1 MNRAKLFAVMFA
13 GAVAAV
19 PAAAQTYPSKPVRL
33 VVGFVPGGGTDI
45 MARTVASKLSET
57 ANIQMVVEN
66 RPGANANLAAELV
79 ARSAADG
86 YAVLMMSTSHAISK
100 PLYTTLKY
108 DVEKDLVPVAF
119 VSSGAMA
126 VVVHPAVP
134 ASSLAEL
141 IALAKAKPGE
151 LSYGSAGSGSPEH
164 MAAELLLSMAK
175 VRMVHVPYK
184 GGAASATDLMGGQI
198 QVGFNTMPVAAPHI
212 RAGKMKLLAVTEERR
227 SPAFP
232 DTPTVAEAALPGYAM
247 PVWYGLMAPTGTPR
261 EAIALLNR
269 EIERVLKEPDVRE
282 RFATLGVAPT
292 GGSPAAFGSFIRA
305 EVAKFT
311 RLVADTGMKV
321 E

>member
-1 MNRAKLFAVMFA
+1 MLRFALCFLA
-13 GAVAAV
+13 ALAFPVAA
-19 PAAAQTYPSKPVRL
+19 QNYPSKPVHL

-45 MARTVASKLSET
+45 MARTIAAKLGET
-57 ANIQMVVEN
+57 AKIQMVVEN

-79 ARSAADG
+79 ARAPADG
-86 YAVLMMSTSHAISK
+86 YTVLMMSTSHAISK
-100 PLYTTLKY
+100 PLYKTLKY
-108 DVEKDLVPVAF
+108 DLEKDLVPVAF

-134 ASSLAEL
+134 ASNVSEL

-164 MAAELLLSMAK
+164 MAAELLLTMAK

-184 GGAASATDLMGGQI
+184 GGAASATDLIGGQI

-247 PVWYGLMAPTGTPR
+247 PVWYGLMAPAGTPR

-269 EIERVLKEPDVRE
+269 EIERVLKEPEIRE
-282 RFATLGVAPT
+282 RFTTLGVAPT
-292 GGSPAAFGSFIRA
+292 GGTPEAFGAFLQK

-311 RLVADTGMKV
+311 ELIADTGMKV

>member
-1 MNRAKLFAVMFA
+1 MKRLLVAMLLLFCA
-13 GAVAAV
+13 GS
-19 PAAAQTYPSKPVRL
+19 AAAQAYPAKPVRL

-45 MARTVASKLSET
+45 MARAVGAKLGEI

-66 RPGANANLAAELV
+66 RPGANANLAAEVV
-79 ARSAADG
+79 ARSPADG
-86 YAVLMMSTSHAISK
+86 YTLLMMSTSHAISK
-100 PLYTTLKY
+100 PLYKTLKY

-126 VVVHPAVP
+126 VVVNPAVP
-134 ASSLAEL
+134 ASSLGEL
-141 IALAKAKPGE
+141 IALARAKPGE

-175 VRMVHVPYK
+175 IRMVHVPYK
-184 GGAASATDLMGGQI
+184 GGAASATDLIGGQI

-247 PVWYGLMAPTGTPR
+247 PVWYGLMAPAGTPR

-269 EIERVLKEPDVRE
+269 EIGRVLNEPEIRE
-282 RFATLGVAPT
+282 RFTTLGVAPT
-292 GGSPAAFGSFIRA
+292 GGSPDAFGAFLRT

-311 RLVADTGMKV
+311 KLVADTGMKV

>member
-1 MNRAKLFAVMFA
+1 MIRLAILLLLSCATLQGM
-13 GAVAAV
+13 
-19 PAAAQTYPSKPVRL
+19 AQTYPAKPIRL
-33 VVGFVPGGGTDI
+33 IVGFVPGGGTDI
-45 MARTVASKLSET
+45 MARAVAAKLAET
-57 ANIQMVVEN
+57 ANIQMVIEN

-79 ARSAADG
+79 ARSPADG
-86 YAVLMMSTSHAISK
+86 YSVLMMSTSHAISK
-100 PLYTTLKY
+100 PLYKTLKY

-134 ASSLAEL
+134 AGSLSEL
-141 IALAKAKPGE
+141 IALARGKPDG

-175 VRMVHVPYK
+175 VRIVHVPYK

-212 RAGKMKLLAVTEERR
+212 RSGKMKLLAVTEERR

-247 PVWYGLMAPTGTPR
+247 PVWYGLMAPAGTPR

-269 EIERVLKEPDVRE
+269 EIGRVLNEPEIRD
-282 RFATLGVAPT
+282 RFTTLGVAPT
-292 GGSPAAFGSFIRA
+292 GGSAEAFGAFLKA

-311 RLVADTGMKV
+311 KLVADTGMKV

>member
-1 MNRAKLFAVMFA
+1 MLAAIAFPVAV
-13 GAVAAV
+13 
-19 PAAAQTYPSKPVRL
+19 QNYPSKPVHL

-45 MARTVASKLSET
+45 MARTIAAKLGET
-57 ANIQMVVEN
+57 AKIQMVVEN

-79 ARSAADG
+79 ARAPADG
-86 YAVLMMSTSHAISK
+86 YTVLMMSTSHAISK
-100 PLYTTLKY
+100 PLYKTLKY

-134 ASSLAEL
+134 ASSLNEL
-141 IALAKAKPGE
+141 IALARGKPE
-151 LSYGSAGSGSPEH
+151 LTYGSAGSGSPEH

-175 VRMVHVPYK
+175 ARMVHVPYK
-184 GGAASATDLMGGQI
+184 GGAASVTDLMGGQI

-212 RAGKMKLLAVTEERR
+212 RAGKIKLLAVTEERR

-247 PVWYGLMAPTGTPR
+247 PVWYGLMAPAGTPR
-261 EAIALLNR
+261 EAIALLNK
-269 EIERVLKEPDVRE
+269 EIERVLKEPDIRE
-282 RFATLGVAPT
+282 RFTTLGVAPT
-292 GGSPAAFGSFIRA
+292 GGSPEAFGAFIQK

-311 RLVADTGMKV
+311 KLVADTGMKV

>member
-1 MNRAKLFAVMFA
+1 MARAFLLALLFC
-13 GAVAAV
+13 VAL
-19 PAAAQTYPSKPVRL
+19 PAAAQSYPSKPVRL
-33 VVGFVPGGGTDI
+33 IVGFVPGGGTDI
-45 MARTVASKLSET
+45 MARAVAAKLTEL
-57 ANIQMVVEN
+57 ANIQTVVEN

-79 ARSAADG
+79 ARSPADG
-86 YAVLMMSTSHAISK
+86 YTVIMMSTSHAISK
-100 PLYTTLKY
+100 PLYRTLKY

-119 VSSGAMA
+119 VSSGAMT

-134 ASSLAEL
+134 AGNLGEL
-141 IALAKAKPGE
+141 IALARAKPGE

-175 VRMVHVPYK
+175 IRMVHVPYK
-184 GGAASATDLMGGQI
+184 GGAASATDLISGQI

-212 RAGKMKLLAVTEERR
+212 RAGKMKLLAVTEDRR

-247 PVWYGLMAPTGTPR
+247 PVWYGLMAPAGTPR

-269 EIERVLKEPDVRE
+269 EIGRVLNESEIRE
-282 RFATLGVAPT
+282 RFTTLGVAPT
-292 GGSPAAFGSFIRA
+292 GGPPERFGAFITT

-311 RLVADTGMKV
+311 KLVAETGLKV

>member
-1 MNRAKLFAVMFA
+1 MLPFALCGLAAMAFP
-13 GAVAAV
+13 VAA
-19 PAAAQTYPSKPVRL
+19 QNYPSKPVHL

-45 MARTVASKLSET
+45 MARTIAAKLGET
-57 ANIQMVVEN
+57 AKIQMVVEN

-79 ARSAADG
+79 ARAPADG
-86 YAVLMMSTSHAISK
+86 YTVLMMSTSHAISK
-100 PLYTTLKY
+100 PLYKTLKY
-108 DVEKDLVPVAF
+108 DLEKDLVPVAF

-134 ASSLAEL
+134 ASSVSEL

-184 GGAASATDLMGGQI
+184 GGAASATDLIGGQI

-212 RAGKMKLLAVTEERR
+212 RAGKMKVLAVTEERR

-247 PVWYGLMAPTGTPR
+247 PVWYGLMAPAGTPR

-282 RFATLGVAPT
+282 RFTALGVAPT
-292 GGSPAAFGSFIRA
+292 GGTPEAFGAFLQK

-311 RLVADTGMKV
+311 KLVAETGMKV

>member
-1 MNRAKLFAVMFA
+1 
-13 GAVAAV
+13 
-19 PAAAQTYPSKPVRL
+19 
-33 VVGFVPGGGTDI
+33 
-45 MARTVASKLSET
+45 
-57 ANIQMVVEN
+57 
-66 RPGANANLAAELV
+66 V
-79 ARSAADG
+79 ARAPADG
-86 YAVLMMSTSHAISK
+86 YTVLMMSTSHAISK
-100 PLYTTLKY
+100 PLYKTLKY
-108 DVEKDLVPVAF
+108 DLEKDLVPVAF

-134 ASSLAEL
+134 ASNVSEL

-184 GGAASATDLMGGQI
+184 GGAASATDLIGGQI

-247 PVWYGLMAPTGTPR
+247 PVWYGLMAPAGTPR

-269 EIERVLKEPDVRE
+269 EIERVLKEPEIRE
-282 RFATLGVAPT
+282 RFTTLGVAPT
-292 GGSPAAFGSFIRA
+292 GGTPEAFGAFLQK

-311 RLVADTGMKV
+311 KLVADTGMKV

>member
-1 MNRAKLFAVMFA
+1 VK
-13 GAVAAV
+13 
-19 PAAAQTYPSKPVRL
+19 
-33 VVGFVPGGGTDI
+33 
-45 MARTVASKLSET
+45 
-57 ANIQMVVEN
+57 
-66 RPGANANLAAELV
+66 
-79 ARSAADG
+79 
-86 YAVLMMSTSHAISK
+86 
-100 PLYTTLKY
+100 
-108 DVEKDLVPVAF
+108 
-119 VSSGAMA
+119 
-126 VVVHPAVP
+126 
-134 ASSLAEL
+134 EL

-184 GGAASATDLMGGQI
+184 GGAASATDLIGGQI

-247 PVWYGLMAPTGTPR
+247 PVWYGLMAPAGTPR

-269 EIERVLKEPDVRE
+269 EIERVLKEPEIRE
-282 RFATLGVAPT
+282 RFTTLGVAPT
-292 GGSPAAFGSFIRA
+292 GGTPEAFGAFLQK

-311 RLVADTGMKV
+311 KLVADTGMKV

>member
-1 MNRAKLFAVMFA
+1 M
-13 GAVAAV
+13 
-19 PAAAQTYPSKPVRL
+19 AQPYPSKPVRL

-45 MARTVASKLSET
+45 MARAVAAKLSEM
-57 ANIQMVVEN
+57 ANIQTVVEN

-79 ARSAADG
+79 ARAPADG
-86 YAVLMMSTSHAISK
+86 YTLLMMSTSHAISK
-100 PLYTTLKY
+100 PLYKTLKY
-108 DVEKDLVPVAF
+108 DVEKDLAPVAF

-126 VVVHPAVP
+126 VVLHPAVP
-134 ASSLAEL
+134 ASSLNEL
-141 IALAKAKPGE
+141 IALARAKPGE
-151 LSYGSAGSGSPEH
+151 LAYGSAGSGSPEH
-164 MAAELLLSMAK
+164 MAAEMLLSMAK
-175 VRMVHVPYK
+175 VKMVHVPYK

-247 PVWYGLMAPTGTPR
+247 PVWYGLMAPAGTPR
-261 EAIALLNR
+261 EAIAVLNR
-269 EIERVLKEPDVRE
+269 EIERVLKEPDIRE
-282 RFATLGVAPT
+282 RFTTLGVAPT
-292 GGSPAAFGSFIRA
+292 GGSADAFGAFLSA

-311 RLVADTGMKV
+311 KLVAETGMKV

>member
-1 MNRAKLFAVMFA
+1 MIRLAIFLLLSC
-13 GAVAAV
+13 AALQSM
-19 PAAAQTYPSKPVRL
+19 AQTYPAKPIRL
-33 VVGFVPGGGTDI
+33 IVGFVPGGGTDI
-45 MARTVASKLSET
+45 MARAVAAKLAET
-57 ANIQMVVEN
+57 ANIQMVIEN

-79 ARSAADG
+79 ARSPADG
-86 YAVLMMSTSHAISK
+86 YSVLMMSTSHAISK
-100 PLYTTLKY
+100 PLYKTLKY

-134 ASSLAEL
+134 AGSLSEL
-141 IALAKAKPGE
+141 IALARGKPDG
-151 LSYGSAGSGSPEH
+151 LAYGSAGSGSPEH

-212 RAGKMKLLAVTEERR
+212 RTGKMKLLAVTEERR

-247 PVWYGLMAPTGTPR
+247 PVWYGLMAPAGTPR

-269 EIERVLKEPDVRE
+269 EIGRVLNEPEIRD
-282 RFATLGVAPT
+282 RFTTLGVAPT
-292 GGSPAAFGSFIRA
+292 GGSAEAFGAFLKA

-311 RLVADTGMKV
+311 KLVADTGMKV
-321 E
+321 D

>member
-1 MNRAKLFAVMFA
+1 MIRLAVSLLLSFAA
-13 GAVAAV
+13 LQALAQPY
-19 PAAAQTYPSKPVRL
+19 PAKPVRL
-33 VVGFVPGGGTDI
+33 LVGFVPGGGTDI
-45 MARTVASKLSET
+45 MARAVASKLGEI
-57 ANIQMVVEN
+57 ANIQMVIEN

-79 ARSAADG
+79 ARSPADG
-86 YAVLMMSTSHAISK
+86 YTLLMMSTSHAISK
-100 PLYTTLKY
+100 PLYKTLKY
-108 DVEKDLVPVAF
+108 DVEKELAPVAF

-126 VVVHPAVP
+126 VVVHPAGP
-134 ASSLAEL
+134 AGNLNEL
-141 IALAKAKPGE
+141 IALARARPGE

-212 RAGKMKLLAVTEERR
+212 RSGKLKLLAVTEERR

-247 PVWYGLMAPTGTPR
+247 PVWYGLMAPAGTPR
-261 EAIALLNR
+261 EAIALLNK
-269 EIERVLKEPDVRE
+269 EIERVLKEPEIRE
-282 RFATLGVAPT
+282 RFTTLGVAPT
-292 GGSPAAFGSFIRA
+292 GGSPEAFGAFIQK
-305 EVAKFT
+305 EVAKFSK
-311 RLVADTGMKV
+311 LVADTGMKV

>member
-1 MNRAKLFAVMFA
+1 MLRFALCFLA
-13 GAVAAV
+13 ALAFPVAA
-19 PAAAQTYPSKPVRL
+19 QNYPSKPVHL

-45 MARTVASKLSET
+45 MARTIAAKLGET
-57 ANIQMVVEN
+57 AKIQMVVEN

-79 ARSAADG
+79 ARAPADG
-86 YAVLMMSTSHAISK
+86 YTVLMMSTSHAISK
-100 PLYTTLKY
+100 PLYKTLKY
-108 DVEKDLVPVAF
+108 DLEKDLVPVAF

-126 VVVHPAVP
+126 VVVHPAVA
-134 ASSLAEL
+134 ASNVSEL

-164 MAAELLLSMAK
+164 MAAELLLTMAK

-184 GGAASATDLMGGQI
+184 GGAASATDLIGGQI

-247 PVWYGLMAPTGTPR
+247 PVWYGLMAPAGTPR

-269 EIERVLKEPDVRE
+269 EIERVLKEPEIRE
-282 RFATLGVAPT
+282 RFTTLGVAPT
-292 GGSPAAFGSFIRA
+292 GGTPEAFGAFLQK

-311 RLVADTGMKV
+311 KLIADTGMKV

>member
-1 MNRAKLFAVMFA
+1 MKRLLILLLSACCVQ
-13 GAVAAV
+13 
-19 PAAAQTYPSKPVRL
+19 AAAQPYPAKPIRL

-45 MARTVASKLSET
+45 MARAVAAKLGEI

-79 ARSAADG
+79 ARSPADG
-86 YAVLMMSTSHAISK
+86 YSVLMMSTSHAISK
-100 PLYTTLKY
+100 PLYKTLKY
-108 DVEKDLVPVAF
+108 DVEKDLAPVAF
-119 VSSGAMA
+119 VSSGAMS

-134 ASSLAEL
+134 ANTLSEL
-141 IALAKAKPGE
+141 IALARAKPGE

-164 MAAELLLSMAK
+164 MAAELLISMAK
-175 VRMVHVPYK
+175 IRMVHVPYK
-184 GGAASATDLMGGQI
+184 GGAASATDLIGGQI

-212 RAGKMKLLAVTEERR
+212 RAGKMKLLAVTEDQR

-232 DTPTVAEAALPGYAM
+232 DTPTVAQAGLPGYAM
-247 PVWYGLMAPTGTPR
+247 PVWYGLMAPAGTPR

-269 EIERVLKEPDVRE
+269 EIERVLKEPDIRE
-282 RFATLGVAPT
+282 RFTTLGVAPT
-292 GGSPAAFGSFIRA
+292 GGAPEQFGAFIAA

-311 RLVADTGMKV
+311 KLVAETGLKV

>member
-1 MNRAKLFAVMFA
+1 MIRFAVSLLLCCAALQA
-13 GAVAAV
+13 GAQPY
-19 PAAAQTYPSKPVRL
+19 PAKPVRML
-33 VVGFVPGGGTDI
+33 VGFVPGGGTDI
-45 MARTVASKLSET
+45 MARAVAAKLGEI
-57 ANIQMVVEN
+57 ANIQMVIEN

-79 ARSAADG
+79 ARSPADG
-86 YAVLMMSTSHAISK
+86 YTLLMMSTSHAISK
-100 PLYTTLKY
+100 PLYKTLKY
-108 DVEKDLVPVAF
+108 DVEKELVPVAF

-134 ASSLAEL
+134 AGSLSEL
-141 IALAKAKPGE
+141 IALARAKPGE

-212 RAGKMKLLAVTEERR
+212 RSGKLKLLAVTEEQR

-247 PVWYGLMAPTGTPR
+247 PVWYGLMAPAGTPR
-261 EAIALLNR
+261 EAIALLNK
-269 EIERVLKEPDVRE
+269 EIERVLKEPDIRE
-282 RFATLGVAPT
+282 RFTTLGVAPT
-292 GGSPAAFGSFIRA
+292 GGSPEAFGAFIQK
-305 EVAKFT
+305 EVAKFSK
-311 RLVADTGMKV
+311 LVADTGMKV

>member
-1 MNRAKLFAVMFA
+1 
-13 GAVAAV
+13 
-19 PAAAQTYPSKPVRL
+19 
-33 VVGFVPGGGTDI
+33 
-45 MARTVASKLSET
+45 
-57 ANIQMVVEN
+57 
-66 RPGANANLAAELV
+66 
-79 ARSAADG
+79 
-86 YAVLMMSTSHAISK
+86 
-100 PLYTTLKY
+100 
-108 DVEKDLVPVAF
+108 
-119 VSSGAMA
+119 
-126 VVVHPAVP
+126 VHPAVP
-134 ASSLAEL
+134 AGSLSEL
-141 IALAKAKPGE
+141 IALARGKPDG

-212 RAGKMKLLAVTEERR
+212 RTGKMKLLAVTEERR

-247 PVWYGLMAPTGTPR
+247 PVWYGLMAPAGTPR

-269 EIERVLKEPDVRE
+269 EIGRVLNEPEIRD
-282 RFATLGVAPT
+282 RFTTLGVAPT
-292 GGSPAAFGSFIRA
+292 GGSAEAFGAFLKA

-311 RLVADTGMKV
+311 KLVADTGMKV

>member
-1 MNRAKLFAVMFA
+1 MLRSALCVLAAIAFP
-13 GAVAAV
+13 VAA
-19 PAAAQTYPSKPVRL
+19 QNYPSKPVHL

-45 MARTVASKLSET
+45 MARTIAAKLGET
-57 ANIQMVVEN
+57 AKIQMVVEN

-79 ARSAADG
+79 ARAPADG
-86 YAVLMMSTSHAISK
+86 YTVLMMSTSHAISK
-100 PLYTTLKY
+100 PLYKTLKY
-108 DVEKDLVPVAF
+108 DLEKDLVPVAF

-134 ASSLAEL
+134 ASNVSEL

-164 MAAELLLSMAK
+164 MAAELLLSIAK

-184 GGAASATDLMGGQI
+184 GGAASATDLIGGQI

-247 PVWYGLMAPTGTPR
+247 PVWYGLMAPAGTPR
-261 EAIALLNR
+261 EAIGLLNR
-269 EIERVLKEPDVRE
+269 EVERVLKEPEIRE
-282 RFATLGVAPT
+282 RFTTLGVAPT
-292 GGSPAAFGSFIRA
+292 GGTPEAFGAFLQK

-311 RLVADTGMKV
+311 KLVADTGMKV

>member
-1 MNRAKLFAVMFA
+1 MIRFLLSLLLSLAALQ
-13 GAVAAV
+13 AVAQPY
-19 PAAAQTYPSKPVRL
+19 PAKPVRL
-33 VVGFVPGGGTDI
+33 IVGFVPGGGTDI
-45 MARTVASKLSET
+45 MARAVAAKLTEM
-57 ANIQMVVEN
+57 ANIQMVIEN

-79 ARSAADG
+79 ARSPADG
-86 YAVLMMSTSHAISK
+86 YTLLMMSTSHAISK
-100 PLYTTLKY
+100 PLYKTLKY
-108 DVEKDLVPVAF
+108 DVEKELVPVAF

-134 ASSLAEL
+134 ASNVGEL
-141 IALAKAKPGE
+141 IALARTKPGE
-151 LSYGSAGSGSPEH
+151 LAYGSAGSGSPEH
-164 MAAELLLSMAK
+164 MAAELLLNMAK

-212 RAGKMKLLAVTEERR
+212 RSGKMKLLAVTEERR

-247 PVWYGLMAPTGTPR
+247 PVWYGLMAPAGTPR
-261 EAIALLNR
+261 EAIALLNK
-269 EIERVLKEPDVRE
+269 EIERVLKEPDIRE
-282 RFATLGVAPT
+282 RFTALGVAPT
-292 GGSPAAFGSFIRA
+292 GGSPEAFGAFIQK

-311 RLVADTGMKV
+311 KLVADTGMKV